1 MRVIRYLRE
10 MLLRGPATIDGDG
23 LSVEEPPSLAAQEQ
37 RGSGD
42 FRRFAET
49 PHRAGLEQPLQQV
62 PWQTLIHLRIDR
74 AGADRVHGKAFTR
87 IFERGSLGKAHH
99 TVLGGNI
106 GGKSRRSHQP
116 GNRCAIDDRA
126 ARSEEHT
133 SELQSLMRI
142 SYAV

>member
-1 MRVIRYLRE
+1 MRVIRYRRE
-10 MLLRGPATIDGDG
+10 RLLRGPATIDGDG

-49 PHRAGLEQPLQQV
+49 PHRAGLEQPLQPV
-62 PWQTLIHLRIDR
+62 PSQTLIHLRIDR

-87 IFERGSLGKAHH
+87 LFERGSLAKTPH

-106 GGKSRRSHQP
+106 GGKRS
-116 GNRCAIDDRA
+116 A
-126 ARSEEHT
+126 EHT
-133 SELQSLMRI
+133 SELQ
-142 SYAV
+142 